1 MSPLPMMWTLWFWTW
16 YGHQPMPVI
25 CTILFWALALLPV
38 MFVFLY
44 LNTCPLPVM
53 LYDWTEHLS
62 IACDVFGLI
71 WAHVHCLWCFLIDLS
86 TCPLPVMLFWLIWA
100 HVHCLWCFFDWSENM
115 FSYGLVC
122 CSCWEGAWGLLQLG
136 RSTCSSS
143 WFQGKLL
150 QKIWNKKWSFASFL
164 WWSTWKSTSPP
175 TCQCTSTRKW

>member
-1 MSPLPMMWTLWFWTW
+1 MSPLLMMWTLWFWTW

-100 HVHCLWCFFDWSENM
+100 HVHCLWCFLIDLAFC
-115 FSYGLVC
+115 LVGSGTTPSPWEHLRRGM
-122 CSCWEGAWGLLQLG
+122 CST
-136 RSTCSSS
+136 SISSS
-143 WFQGKLL
+143 LL
-150 QKIWNKKWSFASFL
+150 SSSSIHGFLILLLSLSAGAVDLRPIQHYKKKWH
-164 WWSTWKSTSPP
+164 
-175 TCQCTSTRKW
+175 